1 MEGDVL
7 WRQEDFNIDLAK
19 KFFVRDIRNTFR
31 DMKNSLGYIDI
42 SKKDFLKR
50 YKDLLIK
57 IFIRDIRDMEK
68 H

>member
-7 WRQEDFNIDLAK
+7 WRQEDFNIDLAM

-50 YKDLLIK
+50 YKDLPIK
-57 IFIRDIRDMEK
+57 IFIRDIRDMKK

>member
-1 MEGDVL
+1 VEGDVL
-7 WRQEDFNIDLAK
+7 WRQEDFNIDLAM

-50 YKDLLIK
+50 YKDLPIK
-57 IFIRDIRDMEK
+57 IFIRDIRDMKK

>member
-19 KFFVRDIRNTFR
+19 KFFVRDIRNTFG

-42 SKKDFLKR
+42 SKKIFYRD
-50 YKDLLIK
+50 IK
-57 IFIRDIRDMEK
+57 ISS
-68 H
+68 

>member
-1 MEGDVL
+1 VEGDVL
-7 WRQEDFNIDLAK
+7 RRQEDFNIDLAK
-19 KFFVRDIRNTFR
+19 KFFVRDIRNTFG

-57 IFIRDIRDMEK
+57 IFIRDIRDMKK

>member
-7 WRQEDFNIDLAK
+7 WRQEDFNIDLAM

-57 IFIRDIRDMEK
+57 IFIRDIRDMKK

>member
-57 IFIRDIRDMEK
+57 IFIRDIRDMKK

>member
-1 MEGDVL
+1 VEGDVL
-7 WRQEDFNIDLAK
+7 WRQEDFNIDLAM

-57 IFIRDIRDMEK
+57 IFIRDIRDMKK

>member
-7 WRQEDFNIDLAK
+7 WRQEDFNIDLAM